1 MNDIAGETIDVVLMQ
16 ISDAIQLILYVS
28 SAFE

>member
-1 MNDIAGETIDVVLMQ
+1 MNDIAGETIEVVLLQ
-16 ISDAIQLILYVS
+16 ISDVIQLILYVS